1 MAFQE
6 IRQVPSTPAKNGIK
20 PWKKPSSLLHSHL
33 LWAHTW
39 WDTSQILS
47 AFMISSHSSQQPCC
61 SSMWLSVSHNGNN
74 SFRNLK
80 GSKRPPE
87 FTQTATKVMY
97 QLFRLVQE
105 LLWQAQCT
113 RDPATKSTQPT
124 TRRLERSRVGTWVFG
139 IRHLLT
145 GLKWSSAVIAGDFGL
160 LAMFFFFLSELNT
173 DSNEQFQESGCITPL
188 PPHSASVKSSASSQ
202 TSIELFCLL
211 PGIDYW
217 GGWSAGEY
225 LQAASQLLPSDA
237 TACDIM
243 TASMGTEQ
251 HNCSRTGQLE
261 HESSFVVWTIV
272 IERNKRSC

>member
-105 LLWQAQCT
+105 LLRQAQCT

-160 LAMFFFFLSELNT
+160 PAMFFFFLSELNT
-173 DSNEQFQESGCITPL
+173 DTATNSFKKVVVLHLFHHIQPQLRALHHPRHLLNCSVFFFQVLTTGVDGVQGNICKL
-188 PPHSASVKSSASSQ
+188 PPSYFRVMPQHVTSWLPPWGQSNTTAAEQAS
-202 TSIELFCLL
+202 
-211 PGIDYW
+211 
-217 GGWSAGEY
+217 
-225 LQAASQLLPSDA
+225 
-237 TACDIM
+237 
-243 TASMGTEQ
+243 
-251 HNCSRTGQLE
+251 
-261 HESSFVVWTIV
+261 
-272 IERNKRSC
+272 